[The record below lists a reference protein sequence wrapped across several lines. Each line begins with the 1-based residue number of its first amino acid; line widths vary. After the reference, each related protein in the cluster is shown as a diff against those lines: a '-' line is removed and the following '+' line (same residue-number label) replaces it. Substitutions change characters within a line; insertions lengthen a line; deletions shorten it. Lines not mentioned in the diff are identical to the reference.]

1 MPKRL
6 RIFFPSAAMLLTD
19 HRGHGEGLIAWNMLC
34 GLVERGHEVV
44 ACAREVD
51 LRGSA
56 PFDVIET
63 GFASQWE
70 SLEPL
75 GYAHRTARLLRKL
88 GGSRRF
94 DVAHWLFPQGQNE
107 VLFRPIDSTPF
118 VAGPFS
124 LEWPRTSKPARPGDA
139 VRTIARPA
147 FALLHRR
154 SLAAASEL
162 FVSVPDAKRVVPA
175 EFRSKVR
182 VLPFGVD
189 TRRFRRTALPES
201 PTVLFAGR
209 LDVAKGIRTLV
220 PAVARLR
227 AVLPDVRVRVAGA
240 GPELGWLRT
249 EIHRMGLD
257 RTIELLGPVPHSE
270 TTRLLEAS
278 SMLLAPARGE
288 PFGMAVLEAMA
299 CGRAVIAH
307 DDAGPSYL
315 LDGGSSNGQA
325 RFQLVASRDP
335 EALAHALLRVLRDR
349 ERLEAIGEANRARVE
364 RNFSLHTMLGSLEE
378 AYLRA
383 AARPR

>member
-1 MPKRL
+1 MPKPL
-6 RIFFPSAAMLLTD
+6 RIFFPSAATLLTD
-19 HRGHGEGLIAWNMLC
+19 HRGHGEGLIAWNTLC

-51 LRGSA
+51 LRSSA

-63 GFASQWE
+63 GFASRWE

-75 GYAHRTARLLRKL
+75 GYARRTARLLRQL

-124 LEWPRTSKPARPGDA
+124 LEWPRTSKPATRGDA
-139 VRTIARPA
+139 VRAVARPA
-147 FALLHRR
+147 FAFLHRR
-154 SLAAASEL
+154 SLAAASEV

-175 EFRSKVR
+175 EFRPKAR

-189 TRRFRRTALPES
+189 TRRFRPNALPER
-201 PTVLFAGR
+201 PTVLFVGR
-209 LDVAKGIRTLV
+209 LDVAKGIRTLI

-227 AVLPDVRVRVAGA
+227 TMLPDVRVRVAGG
-240 GPELGWLRT
+240 GPELGWLREET
-249 EIHRMGLD
+249 DRMGLD
-257 RTIELLGPVPHSE
+257 RTIELLGPVPHRE
-270 TTRLLEAS
+270 MTQLFEAS
-278 SMLLAPARGE
+278 SMLIAPARGE

-315 LDGGSSNGQA
+315 LDGGSSNGHA
-325 RFQLVASRDP
+325 RLQLVDSRDP
-335 EALAHALLRVLRDR
+335 EALARAMLRVLRDR

-364 RNFSLHTMLGSLEE
+364 RNFSLNAMLGSLEE
-378 AYLRA
+378 AYVRA
-383 AARPR
+383 AKPR